1 MNPMHQL
8 TRRPVKAAFGALL
21 LALAGVI
28 LALSGGQF
36 WAAAWTR
43 AGVEA
48 TYTTVAVVTGGDK
61 PTGDSDPSLASASAA
76 WEAARFLEQPEQ
88 QNWSIIRSR
97 PRVGLVSGY
106 SPGLNPLLD
115 LYNFRSY
122 DGGETMDSAP
132 DAPYTYF
139 ILEVLAEE
147 VQERQDPP
155 QEGASYSEST
165 WSISGQVLG
174 VYGLQQ
180 GLRDPTG
187 WQTDIRFTQYYS
199 DGDAPIRH
207 QLCRLRRE
215 RTVAR
220 PVSRRH
226 CFWYEAPHFFRAEQ
240 ILSGP
245 VFLFD
250 GTGRHLCDMAPE
262 GAA

>member
-1 MNPMHQL
+1 MNPMTQL

-36 WAAAWTR
+36 WAAARTR

-139 ILEVLAEE
+139 ILEVLAAE

-155 QEGASYSEST
+155 QEGASYSESV

-174 VYGLQQ
+174 V
-180 GLRDPTG
+180 
-187 WQTDIRFTQYYS
+187 
-199 DGDAPIRH
+199 
-207 QLCRLRRE
+207 
-215 RTVAR
+215 
-220 PVSRRH
+220 
-226 CFWYEAPHFFRAEQ
+226 
-240 ILSGP
+240 
-245 VFLFD
+245 
-250 GTGRHLCDMAPE
+250 
-262 GAA
+262 